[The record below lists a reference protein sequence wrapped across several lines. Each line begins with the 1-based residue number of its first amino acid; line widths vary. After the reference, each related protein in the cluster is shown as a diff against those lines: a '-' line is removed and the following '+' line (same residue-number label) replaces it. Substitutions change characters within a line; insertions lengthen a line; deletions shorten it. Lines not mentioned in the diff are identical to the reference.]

1 MTINKKKR
9 GYLSFILSLSLS
21 IGITGCTK
29 ITTKNNVKE
38 EVKVK
43 EVEEEK
49 VLASFK
55 TSYIEDDI
63 LSYKT
68 TLEFEHDNEI
78 VFQNK
83 YSDMEGIFTFRG
95 NSLRNS
101 PSFGYA
107 DLNDKEL
114 EILWEFRTASS
125 SWGGGAGWTGQPA
138 IVKWPK
144 ELRESMNIYDEFKGK
159 EDFTEVIYG
168 SLDGN
173 IYFLELNSGKTTRDK
188 IKVGNPIK
196 GSLSIDPRGIPLL
209 YVGEGINESGVVG
222 FNIYSL
228 IDGCK
233 LYELNGSDKYASR
246 GWPAFDSSAIVNAAT
261 DSVVVGGENGL
272 LYNIKLNTTYDKN
285 NNTISIDQKINRYNF
300 SSSFS
305 RGRIGIENSVATYA
319 NLAYFADNGGV
330 IQCVDLNNLKPVWSI
345 NGFDDIDATL
355 TIDIEND
362 KPYVYCGNEVD
373 HQGTRGVSKI
383 KKIDGLTGEVI
394 WEKEFECESLIGKSA
409 VNGGLMATNVI
420 GKNNID
426 NMAIFSL
433 ARYNGFNKGG
443 MFALN
448 KENGEIIWEKLFDN
462 YMWSSPVDIYDKDG
476 NGYIIQGDSAG
487 YLHLI
492 DGKEGNIKSSVLL
505 NGNIE
510 SSPAV
515 FNNVLVVATRNGT
528 IYGVKVK

>member
-173 IYFLELNSGKTTRDK
+173 IYFLELNSGKATRDK

-272 LYNIKLNTTYDKN
+272 LYNIKLNTNYDKN
-285 NNTISIDQKINRYNF
+285 NNTISIDPKINRYNF

-330 IQCVDLNNLKPVWSI
+330 IQCVDLNNL
-345 NGFDDIDATL
+345 
-355 TIDIEND
+355 
-362 KPYVYCGNEVD
+362 
-373 HQGTRGVSKI
+373 TRCAS
-383 KKIDGLTGEVI
+383 
-394 WEKEFECESLIGKSA
+394 
-409 VNGGLMATNVI
+409 
-420 GKNNID
+420 
-426 NMAIFSL
+426 
-433 ARYNGFNKGG
+433 
-443 MFALN
+443 
-448 KENGEIIWEKLFDN
+448 
-462 YMWSSPVDIYDKDG
+462 
-476 NGYIIQGDSAG
+476 
-487 YLHLI
+487 
-492 DGKEGNIKSSVLL
+492 
-505 NGNIE
+505 
-510 SSPAV
+510 
-515 FNNVLVVATRNGT
+515 
-528 IYGVKVK
+528 

>member
-1 MTINKKKR
+1 MAIKKGNR
-9 GYLSFILSLSLS
+9 NYLSLVLILSM
-21 IGITGCTK
+21 GITGCTK
-29 ITTKNNVKE
+29 VTTNNNVDQEAKIE
-38 EVKVK
+38 EV
-43 EVEEEK
+43 EVETI
-49 VLASFK
+49 LASVK
-55 TSYIEDDI
+55 TSYVEDDT

-68 TLEFEHDNEI
+68 TLDFEHDNEV

-83 YSDMEGIFTFRG
+83 YSDIEGIFTFRG
-95 NSLRNS
+95 NSLRNT

-114 EILWEFRTASS
+114 EVLWEFRTSSS
-125 SWGGGAGWTGQPA
+125 SWGGGAGWTGQPS

-144 ELRESMNIYDEFKGK
+144 ELRESMNIYDEFKNK

-173 IYFLELNSGKTTRDK
+173 VYFLELESGKPTRDK
-188 IKVGNPIK
+188 IRVGNPIK

-228 IDGCK
+228 IDGDK
-233 LYELNGSDKYASR
+233 LYELSGSDKYANR
-246 GWPAFDSSAIVNAAT
+246 RWPAFDSSAIVNEAT

-272 LYNIKLNTTYDKN
+272 LYNIKLNTNYNKD
-285 NNTISIDQKINRYNF
+285 NNTISINPKTNRYNF

-305 RGRIGIENSVATYA
+305 KGRLGIENSVATYA
-319 NLAYFADNGGV
+319 NLVYFADNGGV
-330 IQCVDLNNLKPVWSI
+330 IQCVDLNTLKPVWSI

-355 TIDIEND
+355 TIDIEDD

-373 HQGTRGVSKI
+373 HQGSRGISKI
-383 KKIDGLTGEVI
+383 KKIDGITGKVI
-394 WEKEFECESLIGKSA
+394 WEKEFECESLLGKKPN
-409 VNGGLMATNVI
+409 NGGLMATNAI
-420 GKNNID
+420 GKNKID
-426 NMAIFSL
+426 NISIFSL

-448 KENGEIIWEKLFDN
+448 KENGEIMWEKLFDN

-487 YLHLI
+487 YIHLI
-492 DGKEGNIKSSVLL
+492 DGKNGDTKSSVLL

-515 FNNVLVVATRNGT
+515 FNDVLVVATRNGT
-528 IYGVKVK
+528 IYGVKIK

>member
-1 MTINKKKR
+1 MSLKKAKLNC
-9 GYLSFILSLSLS
+9 LSLILILSMGFS
-21 IGITGCTK
+21 GCTNP
-29 ITTKNNVKE
+29 TTNENSEQVEK
-38 EVKVK
+38 
-43 EVEEEK
+43 VEEAEIET
-49 VLASFK
+49 VLASIK
-55 TSYIEDDI
+55 TSYMEDDV
-63 LSYKT
+63 LAYKT
-68 TLEFEHDNEI
+68 TLDFEHDKEI

-83 YSDMEGIFTFRG
+83 YSDIEGIFTFRG

-101 PSFGYA
+101 PSFGQA
-107 DLNDKEL
+107 DLNEKEL
-114 EILWEFRTASS
+114 EVLWEFKTSSS
-125 SWGGGAGWTGQPA
+125 SWGGGAGWTGQPS

-144 ELRESMNIYDEFKGK
+144 ELRENMNIYDEFKNK

-173 IYFLELNSGKTTRDK
+173 VYFLELGSGKPTRDK
-188 IKVGNPIK
+188 IRVGNPIK

-228 IDGCK
+228 IDGSN
-233 LYELNGSDKYASR
+233 LYELNGRDKYANR
-246 GWPAFDSSAIVNAAT
+246 GWPAFDSSAIVNEAT

-272 LYNIKLNTTYDKN
+272 LYNIKLNTNYDKN
-285 NNTISIDQKINRYNF
+285 NNTISIDPKINRYNF
-300 SSSFS
+300 SSAFS
-305 RGRIGIENSVATYA
+305 KGRLGIENSVATYA
-319 NLAYFADNGGV
+319 NLGYFADNGGV
-330 IQCVDLNNLKPVWSI
+330 IQCIDLNNLKPVWSV

-355 TIDIEND
+355 TIDIEDD
-362 KPYVYCGNEVD
+362 KPYIYCGNEVD

-383 KKIDGLTGEVI
+383 KKIDGLTGDII
-394 WEKEFECESLIGKSA
+394 WEKEFECESLLGKKPN
-409 VNGGLMATNVI
+409 NGGLMATNVI

-426 NMAIFSL
+426 NISIFSL

-448 KENGEIIWEKLFDN
+448 KENGEIVWEKLFDN
-462 YMWSSPVDIYDKDG
+462 YMWSSPVDIYDKNG
-476 NGYIIQGDSAG
+476 NGYIVQGDSAG

-492 DGKEGNIKSSVLL
+492 DGNNGNTKSSVLL

-515 FNNVLVVATRNGT
+515 FNDVLVVATRNGT
-528 IYGVKVK
+528 IYGVKIK